1 MDIREPNHSA
11 TFPGFTPVDTLT
23 RNGPYYLIR
32 RSKKCSAYV
41 KSSRMDVAAGETK
54 DKEIL
59 DSILA
64 GVAVINIIIV
74 AQVEVIGYHP
84 KVQVEAV
91 VEDAELDV
99 EPDMELDVEPDMEL
113 DVEFSAKFNKFKVIS
128 STNMRMMNLLK
139 TNMSMTWVRLKMMFH
154 WNQGLRLVLHQA
166 FDHEASFAELLPSL
180 FVESVA

>member
-1 MDIREPNHSA
+1 MDTREPIHSA
-11 TFPGFTPVDTLT
+11 IFTGFTPVDTWT
-23 RNGPYYLIR
+23 RNGPYYLIWK
-32 RSKKCSAYV
+32 SKKCSAYV
-41 KSSRMDVAAGETK
+41 KRRRIDGVAGETK

-59 DSILA
+59 ASILA
-64 GVAVINIIIV
+64 VVAVINIIIV